1 MKKQFFRFFIAG
13 ALWLCCMMS
22 GPRSY
27 AAPVDSKMFSAS
39 NVQIDVT
46 AENAAAAREQ
56 AMQDGQKKALMVVM
70 ERITPAYVAEQLPEL
85 VPDDILNFV
94 QDISVSNEKTSAVR
108 YMATLDVRFNP
119 EAVRELLRQ
128 NDLPYVRTSGKPLL
142 ILPIYKR
149 SASATPILW
158 EEENAWLRAWLN
170 RTAESYMIPL
180 FVPLGELSDVQ
191 TLNVDQ
197 ILRGDLSAAQE
208 LAKRYEA
215 EGILIVELIR
225 SGQTFTV
232 KGRAMDE
239 ATASEIPN
247 FTFSLPLVK
256 NTSATFARAVTKV
269 VDHLEGVWKSEQ
281 MVQFNESASLVAMAP
296 VSDLKQWE
304 TIKGRL
310 DRIPLI
316 SSYYLQAARSGVLQ
330 LTIFFAESLERL
342 QKEMNKRMLSLTVL
356 PSGVFK
362 LTTME
367 QLSYLPFGANVVPSD
382 KEEKTMMPA
391 AEEENASP

>member
-1 MKKQFFRFFIAG
+1 MKRFFFRFYAVLTTLAFNALFAG
-13 ALWLCCMMS
+13 QTQ
-22 GPRSY
+22 
-27 AAPVDSKMFSAS
+27 AASIDSKMFSAGGI
-39 NVQIDVT
+39 QIDAT

-56 AMQDGQKKALMVVM
+56 AMQEGQKKALMVVM
-70 ERITPAYVAEQLPEL
+70 ERITPAYVIEQLPEL

-119 EAVRELLRQ
+119 QAVRDLLRQ
-128 NDLPYVRTSGKPLL
+128 NNLPYVRTSGKPLL
-142 ILPIYKR
+142 ILPLYRR
-149 SASATPILW
+149 SVSSSPILW
-158 EEENAWLRAWLN
+158 EEENAWLRAWIN
-170 RTAESYMIPL
+170 RKAESYMIPL
-180 FVPLGELSDVQ
+180 FVPLGDLSDAQ
-191 TLNVDQ
+191 ALSTDR
-197 ILRGDLSAAQE
+197 ILRGDLLAAQD

-225 SGQTFTV
+225 NGQTFTV

-247 FTFSLPLVK
+247 FSFSVPLAK
-256 NTSATFARAVTKV
+256 NTSATFARAVGKV
-269 VDHLEGVWKSEQ
+269 VRHLESVWKNEQ
-281 MVQFNESASLVAMAP
+281 MVQFNEAASLVAMTP

-304 TIKGRL
+304 IIKKRL

-362 LTTME
+362 LTTTE
-367 QLSYLPFGANVVPSD
+367 QLSFLPFGQNNSIVDATDVSMMPVA
-382 KEEKTMMPA
+382 EEKT
-391 AEEENASP
+391 E

>member
-1 MKKQFFRFFIAG
+1 MKRFFFRFYAVLTALVFNALFAG
-13 ALWLCCMMS
+13 QTL
-22 GPRSY
+22 
-27 AAPVDSKMFSAS
+27 AASIDSKMFSAGGI
-39 NVQIDVT
+39 QIDAT

-56 AMQDGQKKALMVVM
+56 AMQEGQKKALMVVM
-70 ERITPAYVAEQLPEL
+70 ERITPAYVIEQLPEL

-119 EAVRELLRQ
+119 QAVRDLLRQ
-128 NDLPYVRTSGKPLL
+128 NNLPYVRTSGKPLL
-142 ILPIYKR
+142 ILPLYRR
-149 SASATPILW
+149 SVSSSPILW
-158 EEENAWLRAWLN
+158 EEENAWLRAWIN
-170 RTAESYMIPL
+170 RKAESYMIPL
-180 FVPLGELSDVQ
+180 FVPLGDLSDAQ
-191 TLNVDQ
+191 ALSTDR
-197 ILRGDLSAAQE
+197 ILRGDLFAAQD

-225 SGQTFTV
+225 NGQTFTV

-247 FTFSLPLVK
+247 FSFSVPLAK
-256 NTSATFARAVTKV
+256 NTSATFARAVNKV
-269 VDHLEGVWKSEQ
+269 VRHLESVWKDEQ
-281 MVQFNESASLVAMAP
+281 MVQFNEAASLVAMTP

-304 TIKGRL
+304 TIKKRL

-342 QKEMNKRMLSLTVL
+342 QKEMSKRMLSLTVL

-362 LTTME
+362 LTTTE
-367 QLSYLPFGANVVPSD
+367 QLSFLPFGQNNSIVEATDVSI
-382 KEEKTMMPA
+382 MPA
-391 AEEENASP
+391 AEEKTE